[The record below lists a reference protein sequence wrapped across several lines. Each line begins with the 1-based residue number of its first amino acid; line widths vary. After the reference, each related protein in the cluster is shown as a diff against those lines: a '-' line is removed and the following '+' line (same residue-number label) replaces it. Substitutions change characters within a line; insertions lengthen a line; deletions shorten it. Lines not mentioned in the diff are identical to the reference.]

1 MDINPRKGL
10 KGLHVVRN
18 KGGSTKDAPKSQ
30 VPTNLRPPPPFL
42 VTLVGLPPNP
52 NLKRKRKVQEVEEGG
67 MVPSKGAK

>member
-1 MDINPRKGL
+1 MDINLRKGL
-10 KGLHVVRN
+10 KGLLVVRN